1 MQTEQV
7 SELLAEVA
15 GRLILPRYGALDKGD
30 IQEKKPG
37 DVVTIAD
44 REAEV
49 ELARVLR
56 AEEPGVLVVGEEA
69 VFTDPS
75 SLEALPSAGHAW
87 VIDPIDGTRN
97 FARGGPDFAVMLA
110 EVRAGRTTRGW
121 IWQPIHARLYV
132 VELGSGVTCNGVRLP
147 PVGPSHRTV
156 PLGASYLPVPGEEY
170 ADVKVVRSWGS
181 CGVDYPKLIEGEVD
195 FLCYRSMFPWD
206 HLAGGLMVTELGG
219 RIATDIGADY
229 RAGVIGR
236 RLLSANDP
244 ALWQT
249 ARDALFGE

>member
-7 SELLAEVA
+7 SDLLADVA
-15 GRLILPRYGALDKGD
+15 DRLILPRFGALESAD

-37 DVVTIAD
+37 DLVTVAD
-44 REAEV
+44 REAEI

-56 AEEPGVLVVGEEA
+56 AAEPGVLVVGEEG

-75 SLEALPSAGHAW
+75 ILELLAGAEHAW

-97 FARGGPDFAVMLA
+97 FARGRADFAVMLA
-110 EVRAGRTTRGW
+110 EVRNAVTIRGW
-121 IWQPIHARLYV
+121 IWQPVHQRLYV
-132 VELGSGVTCNGVRLP
+132 AERGAGVTCNGKRVAPAGKSPRD
-147 PVGPSHRTV
+147 V

-170 ADVKVVRSWGS
+170 ADVKVIRSWGS

-206 HLAGGLMVTELGG
+206 HLPGGLMVTELGG
-219 RIATDIGADY
+219 RISTDTGADY
-229 RAGVIGR
+229 HAGVIGR
-236 RLLSANDP
+236 RLLSATDP
-244 ALWQT
+244 RLWQV